1 MLLNAPPP
9 ASVRAALLVDA
20 DNVPPALVEFA
31 LQQLERRGCTVP
43 LRRAYGGH
51 EKLLGLKTVIQRHA
65 LRAFVNQGKGTTDV
79 ALVVDAMDLLH
90 ASALPPTVAIVSS
103 DHDFAP
109 LALRLRESG
118 HRVWCFAHQVQA
130 CVDDLACVYDEV
142 ICMPLAAAPEKSLSI
157 AEPTKKFIPKP
168 ATPAPLLST
177 AAKQVVALPDE
188 VARILKAVPELRE
201 APQQLAQVVPV
212 LRQKT
217 IFGKTTKATAFFARY
232 PAYFKLTPAHQP
244 TQLVYI
250 QHGTAPPTVAPVAA
264 NYGPTV
270 VPVPTP
276 VPAQLPWKVPVV
288 LDQLFVPLL
297 LEELYGLRS
306 VLLQL
311 ALRRLTV
318 ADVLL
323 AAPELIRGQPMDLVS
338 VSKKLCS
345 KGILVSPAHGLAVL
359 RAYPLSFRLLPSDLP
374 NAVQYLG

>member
-9 ASVRAALLVDA
+9 TPVRAVLLVDA
-20 DNVPPALVEFA
+20 DNVQPALVEFA

-43 LRRAYGGH
+43 LRRVYGGH
-51 EKLLGLKTVIQRHA
+51 EKLLGLKTIIQRHG

-157 AEPTKKFIPKP
+157 AEPTKKVIPKP
-168 ATPAPLLST
+168 AIPAPLLST
-177 AAKQVVALPDE
+177 EAKQVVALPDE

-244 TQLVYI
+244 TQLAFVE
-250 QHGTAPPTVAPVAA
+250 
-264 NYGPTV
+264 
-270 VPVPTP
+270 
-276 VPAQLPWKVPVV
+276 PVV
-288 LDQLFVPLL
+288 LSWPVAMSRRPAPPLL
-297 LEELYGLRS
+297 PEFHGLRYA
-306 VLLQL
+306 LAQL
-311 ALRRLTV
+311 ALYRVTV
-318 ADVLL
+318 ADVLE
-323 AAPELIRGQPMDLVS
+323 AVPELLRGQRCALS
-338 VSKKLCS
+338 
-345 KGILVSPAHGLAVL
+345 AVAGRL
-359 RAYPLSFRLLPSDLP
+359 RQHRLLRPCDSALRILERYP
-374 NAVQYLG
+374 ESFKVMSSCTPQTVFYVP